1 MRGGGG
7 GFVDVFGEVFRVLDA
22 RGSVAQ
28 GCAGVGAWGF
38 GGLCE
43 GEEGAG
49 VVFVVAFV
57 VFVFE
62 SGEAAGFLSAEA
74 GWALEELAA
83 VEGIGGFV
91 FGGGGAGG

>member
-1 MRGGGG
+1 
-7 GFVDVFGEVFRVLDA
+7 VDVLGEVFRVLDA
-22 RGSVAQ
+22 RRSVAQ

-49 VVFVVAFV
+49 VVFVVAFM

-62 SGEAAGFLSAEA
+62 GGEAARFLGAEA
-74 GWALEELAA
+74 GWALKELAA
-83 VEGIGGFV
+83 VEGVGSFV